1 MIALEFRMAMI
12 LVDSNRVHLF
22 CYKFVEKIY

>member
-22 CYKFVEKIY
+22 CYKFVEKMY

>member
-12 LVDSNRVHLF
+12 LVDCNRVHLF
-22 CYKFVEKIY
+22 SYKFVEKMY